1 MQTALPS
8 PALRARRLPL
18 LSTLLCALAVHGCG
32 GGGDVGPC
40 GGPFC
45 VRPPEAQEATRLLP
59 SSGDGQTGAPG
70 RELAQPVE
78 VLVTDEA
85 NHPVAGVKVSFTVSQ
100 GGGSLSAAAV
110 ESDHEGKVPVRWTL
124 GPEAGTQMI
133 QAAATDSSGTHL
145 SGSPLTLTAQAVIS
159 SAASIAFRQAPSD
172 TVRNGVVFERQP
184 VVELLDADN
193 QPVAGVEVTASIAS
207 GGGSLSGITSVA
219 TDSSGRASY
228 SDLALLGLTGPRILR
243 FSVAG
248 PALEVATEA
257 IQVAAGA
264 PSQLAGLEP
273 LVYQATV
280 NSPVIPSPSVI
291 VRDAAGN
298 AVPGVPIV
306 FTADRDASVSP
317 AAAVVTND
325 AGVAQ
330 ISSWTLG
337 KTAELQ
343 YRLTARIESTAI
355 EPVAFSATAHAGAA
369 GRLEITVQPPPATQS
384 GVVFAPQPELRVLD
398 QLGNPAHQ
406 AGLTIV
412 ATIASGPSG
421 ALQHASATT
430 DASGQA
436 AFSGLSLT
444 GLAGSY
450 TLSFSAAGLGGV
462 TSQSISLA
470 AGSPSGI
477 ALVVAPPSTAR
488 SRVPF
493 SAQPSVQLQDASG
506 NPLAQAG
513 IEIRASIASGGG
525 SLTGLT
531 AVVTNG
537 NGRADFTDLAIMG
550 PPGPRTL
557 RFASQSPS
565 SQVLS
570 GQITLPSVA
579 GISIVPSPPSSGVA
593 GSQLANPVSWI
604 LTDALEQTV
613 ADAPG
618 GLSASAGGIVAPSST
633 TSDASGVVQ
642 LQSWTLSQLAGPQYV
657 DLVVGGETSRVPIE
671 AVPDVAAQLQKI
683 SGDSQSA
690 PVDSELPEPLVIR
703 VVDQYGNGV
712 SGVTVEWRTCDGLGS
727 YDAATDAGGYASAFQ
742 PTGPDAGTF
751 CAMASSSGL
760 AGSPVQ
766 FTYTVL
772 AAGGGVTPESRT
784 GRVPALAPAER
795 RR

>member
-1 MQTALPS
+1 MQTALSS
-8 PALRARRLPL
+8 PALRARRSRL
-18 LSTLLCALAVHGCG
+18 LTTLLCALALTGCG
-32 GGGDVGPC
+32 GGDLAEC

-45 VRPPEAQEATRLLP
+45 VRPPKPQEATRLLP

-78 VLVTDEA
+78 VMVTDDA
-85 NHPVAGVKVSFTVSQ
+85 NHPIPGIEVSFTVSQ
-100 GGGSLSAAAV
+100 GGGSLSATVV
-110 ESDHEGKVPVRWTL
+110 ESDYQGHVPVRWTL
-124 GPEAGTQMI
+124 GPEAGSQTI
-133 QAAATDSSGTHL
+133 QAAATDSAGSHL
-145 SGSPLTLTAQAVIS
+145 SGSPLTITAQAVIS
-159 SAASIAFRQAPSD
+159 SAATIALRQAPPD

-184 VVELLDADN
+184 VVELLDADS

-207 GGGSLSGITSVA
+207 GGGNLGGLTSVV

-228 SDLALLGLTGPRILR
+228 ADLALLGLAGPRILR
-243 FSVAG
+243 FSVPA

-257 IQVAAGA
+257 IQVVAGV
-264 PSQLAGLEP
+264 PSQLVGQEP

-280 NSPVIPSPSVI
+280 NSPVGPSPSVM

-317 AAAVVTND
+317 TTAVVTND
-325 AGVAQ
+325 IGVAKV
-330 ISSWTLG
+330 SSWTLG
-337 KTAELQ
+337 KTAEVQ
-343 YRLTARIESTAI
+343 YKLTAGIVSSAI
-355 EPVAFSATAHAGAA
+355 QTVAFSATAHAGAA
-369 GRLEITVQPPPATQS
+369 GQLEITVQPPPATQS

-406 AGLTIV
+406 AGVTIA

-421 ALQHASATT
+421 ALQNASATT
-430 DASGQA
+430 DASGEA

-462 TSQSISLA
+462 TSHSISLA
-470 AGSPSGI
+470 AGAPSGI
-477 ALVVAPPSTAR
+477 ALVAAPSSSAR
-488 SRVPF
+488 SQVPF
-493 SAQPSVQLQDASG
+493 SVQPSVQLQDASS

-513 IEIRASIASGGG
+513 IEIRVSIASGGG
-525 SLTGLT
+525 TLGGLT

-537 NGRADFTDLAIMG
+537 NGRADFTDLAITG

-570 GQITLPSVA
+570 GQITLPAVA
-579 GISIVPSPPSSGVA
+579 HISIVPTPPSSAVV
-593 GSQLANPVSWI
+593 GSQLANPVSWT
-604 LTDALEQTV
+604 LTDALDQTV
-613 ADAPG
+613 ADAPVD
-618 GLSASAGGIVAPSST
+618 LSASAGGAVTPSST
-633 TSDASGVVQ
+633 TSDAGGVVQ
-642 LQSWTLSQLAGPQYV
+642 LQSWTLSQVAGAQYV
-657 DLVVGGETSRVPIE
+657 QLDVVGGESSQIPVE
-671 AVPDVAAQLQKI
+671 AVPDVAARLQKI

-690 PVDSELPEPLVIR
+690 AVDSELPEPLVVRAI
-703 VVDQYGNGV
+703 DQYGNGV

-742 PTGPDAGTF
+742 PTGTDPGTF
-751 CAMASSSGL
+751 CGMASASGL
-760 AGSPVQ
+760 ADSPVQ

-772 AAGGGVTPESRT
+772 GASGSTTLEGST
-784 GRVPALAPAER
+784 GRRPAPAPAMR